1 MHNFNNK
8 IYNNNNMINNNNIQ
22 MHNLTLVDFKRM
34 IDTFLKLLKSY
45 LLQCPLWTNVI
56 SSPVLQ
62 ASTSNEQ
69 LLSYVL
75 PFDPHTGAY
84 IRGQISGHFASF
96 IWNTIKKKLMFHNDG
111 HYKIPHSSY

>member
-45 LLQCPLWTNVI
+45 LLQCPL
-56 SSPVLQ
+56 
-62 ASTSNEQ
+62 
-69 LLSYVL
+69 
-75 PFDPHTGAY
+75 
-84 IRGQISGHFASF
+84 
-96 IWNTIKKKLMFHNDG
+96 
-111 HYKIPHSSY
+111 